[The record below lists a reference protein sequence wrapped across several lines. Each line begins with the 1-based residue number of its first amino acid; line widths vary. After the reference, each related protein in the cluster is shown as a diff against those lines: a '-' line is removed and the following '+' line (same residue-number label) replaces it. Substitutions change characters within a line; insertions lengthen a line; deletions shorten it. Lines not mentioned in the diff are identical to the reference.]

1 MASLSFGMI
10 TWNGMGN
17 SVAMENAKQTT
28 DRANLKLTTDNEKP
42 DNVSGGCQL
51 SVVGLKFAIAV

>member
-1 MASLSFGMI
+1 
-10 TWNGMGN
+10 MGN

-28 DRANLKLTTDNEKP
+28 DRANRKLTTDNEKP
-42 DNVSGGCQL
+42 DNVFGGCQL